1 MSDHVELRPVPEHGS
16 AAAVDAV
23 EPLPCLGGVGEVYD
37 AMGGRLPA
45 APTMGVSDADTAGRV
60 RAGA

>member
-1 MSDHVELRPVPEHGS
+1 MSDHVELRAAPKPGGIPVMDV
-16 AAAVDAV
+16 A

-45 APTMGVSDADTAGRV
+45 APTMVVSDADTAGRV